1 MVYGSEAWTLTKQA
15 VNKINSFERKILQNF
30 LDLPSHKE
38 CGETDKTRSYMRCMR
53 IYIAF
58 SAHIQ
63 IKRLK
68 WAGHV
73 TRTAFQR
80 RF

>member
-15 VNKINSFERKILQNF
+15 VNKISSFEWKILQKV
-30 LDLPSHKE
+30 LDLLSHKE
-38 CGETDKTRSYMRCMR
+38 CGESDKMRSYMRCIS
-53 IYIAF
+53 IYIPF

-63 IKRLK
+63 VKRLK

-73 TRTAFQR
+73 TRMAFQR
-80 RF
+80 GF